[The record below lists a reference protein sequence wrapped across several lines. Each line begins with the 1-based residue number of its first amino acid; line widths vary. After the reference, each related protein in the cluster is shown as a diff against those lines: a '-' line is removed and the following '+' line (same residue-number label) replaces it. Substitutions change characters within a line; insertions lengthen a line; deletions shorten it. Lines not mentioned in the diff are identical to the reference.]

1 MENSLWL
8 AYCCFHNG
16 DYKKAIGLYDSVMKV
31 KDYDKM
37 VHFILWQLA
46 CKINEYVGFRN
57 GRIAVQAKM
66 HYKDALFRAVV
77 VGLSW

>member
-37 VHFILWQLA
+37 VHLYKSCCLYA
-46 CKINEYVGFRN
+46 LLNYNEAKKEAQKGFECP
-57 GRIAVQAKM
+57 
-66 HYKDALFRAVV
+66 L
-77 VGLSW
+77 